1 MTALLLTCTIK
12 LAPVESCGLM
22 DLRRDNSQVRAL

>member
-1 MTALLLTCTIK
+1 MTWLFLTCTTK
-12 LAPVESCGLM
+12 FAPVESCGLM